1 MSKIRDLL
9 PVGYTYDFSPL
20 ILILRSNVA
29 GFSSG
34 KLGVKDSTI
43 PKKAHEFDDP

>member
-1 MSKIRDLL
+1 MTKIRNLFS
-9 PVGYTYDFSPL
+9 VGYTYVFSPL

-29 GFSSG
+29 TFSSG

-43 PKKAHEFDDP
+43 PEKAHEFEEP